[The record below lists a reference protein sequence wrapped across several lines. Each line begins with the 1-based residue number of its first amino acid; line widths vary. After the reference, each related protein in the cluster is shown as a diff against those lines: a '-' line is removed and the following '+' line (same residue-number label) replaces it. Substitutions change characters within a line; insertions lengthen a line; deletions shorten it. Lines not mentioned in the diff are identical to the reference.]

1 MLNCLAQSE
10 RDVSNLTQGFHLTI
24 LGDKNVFALMVTP
37 LKYGENTYRNKNNNN
52 SKLIVTP
59 LITDM
64 DLIS

>member
-10 RDVSNLTQGFHLTI
+10 RDVSNLTQSFHLTI
-24 LGDKNVFALMVTP
+24 LGDKNVFVLTVTP

-52 SKLIVTP
+52 SKLLVTP